1 MSVEILSRV
10 SRTQMKQAHAFSP
23 SYYKDVDKLGR
34 EAALQGRMRTFT
46 LREGLELGVFDLYAR
61 RDFMGTFSAS
71 PQLVI
76 VLITEGLAYGTFRHR
91 SDHAPS
97 PRLNYQT
104 GDVIVACNLAAGET
118 TFGLTAGQ
126 KFSGLELR
134 VSFDLLEQLMPGF
147 LAKATSHDRPV
158 QVIGKAACWM
168 ARLSRTFTLGATA
181 RTLRSAAVDGR
192 RSLMLEGFSLCLLD
206 EVLEAFDS
214 DKKAALWRQAGRYE
228 ACIREAAALLTTHL
242 AEPWTIKMLAER
254 VGLSEK
260 RLKDGFQKYYQNGP
274 YGFLQ
279 KIRMDRAKSLLM
291 RQTTSVTDVALQVG
305 YSNSSHFAKLFK
317 REFGI
322 SPSKVP
328 MSGLP

>member
-10 SRTQMKQAHAFSP
+10 SRSQMKQAHAFSP
-23 SYYKDVDKLGR
+23 SYYKEVDRLGR
-34 EAALQGRMRTFT
+34 ETDLQGRMRTFT

-76 VLITEGLAYGTFRHR
+76 VLITEGLAYGTFRHCA
-91 SDHAPS
+91 DKAPS
-97 PRLNYQT
+97 PRLSYQT
-104 GDVIVACNLAAGET
+104 GDVIVACNLADGET

-126 KFSGLELR
+126 KFSGMELR

-147 LAKATSHDRPV
+147 LAKAENHYKPV
-158 QVIGKAACWM
+158 QVIGKAAGWM

-181 RTLRSAAVDGR
+181 RTLRAAAADGR

-206 EVLEAFDS
+206 EVLEAFDGNK
-214 DKKAALWRQAGRYE
+214 DAALWRQAGRYE
-228 ACIREAAALLTTHL
+228 ACIREAATVLTTHM

-260 RLKDGFQKYYQNGP
+260 RLKDGFQKYYQKGP

-279 KIRMDRAKSLLM
+279 KLRMDKAKSLLAH
-291 RQTTSVTDVALQVG
+291 QPVSVTEVALQVG

-322 SPSKVP
+322 SPSQVP
-328 MSGLP
+328 MHF

>member
-1 MSVEILSRV
+1 MSIEIVSRV
-10 SRTQMKQAHAFSP
+10 SRTQMKQAHAPSP
-23 SYYKDVDKLGR
+23 SCYKDMDRLGR
-34 EAALQGRMRTFT
+34 EAALQGQMQTFT
-46 LREGLELGVFDLYAR
+46 LREGLELGVFDFYAR

-76 VLITEGLAYGTFRHR
+76 VIITEGIAYGTFRH
-91 SDHAPS
+91 HTHNAAS
-97 PRLNYQT
+97 PRLHYQM
-104 GDVIVACNLAAGET
+104 GDVIVACNRAAGKT

-147 LAKATSHDRPV
+147 LTKVETHYKPM
-158 QVIGKAACWM
+158 QVIGKAAGWM
-168 ARLSRTFTLGATA
+168 VRLSRTFTLGATA
-181 RTLRSAAVDGR
+181 RTLRAAAADGKR
-192 RSLMLEGFSLCLLD
+192 FLMLEGFSLCLLD
-206 EVLEAFDS
+206 EVLETFDS
-214 DKKAALWRQAGRYE
+214 DREAALWRQAGRYE
-228 ACIREAAALLTTHL
+228 TCIREAAMILTKHL
-242 AEPWTIKMLAER
+242 AEPWTIKKLAER

-260 RLKDGFQKYYQNGP
+260 RLKNGFQKYYQKGP

-279 KIRMDRAKSLLM
+279 KLRMDKAKSLLM
-291 RQTTSVTDVALQVG
+291 CQTTSITDIALQVG

-328 MSGLP
+328 MLGIS